1 MKTVSLREAEADLS
15 RLVEAASRGEPFVIA
30 ENGRPLVRVV
40 PADAEPP
47 RTRRLGFLA
56 GQISVPDD
64 FDRMDQDE
72 IIRLFEGEEAA
83 VG

>member
-47 RTRRLGFLA
+47 RTRRLGGLV

-72 IIRLFEGEEAA
+72 IIRLFEGGEAA

>member
-30 ENGRPLVRVV
+30 ENGRPLVRVL

>member
-15 RLVEAASRGEPFVIA
+15 RLIEAASRGEPFVIA

-47 RTRRLGFLA
+47 RTRRRGGLV
-56 GQISVPDD
+56 GQISVPDV
-64 FDRMDQDE
+64 FVTMFQDE
-72 IIRLFEGEEAA
+72 IIRLFEGEEER
-83 VG
+83 

>member
-64 FDRMDQDE
+64 FDTMFQDE